1 MKQRLSGD
9 KEGDE
14 IESFWGKITTLQETV
29 EVLIENYSVKDS
41 DVTPVIKVGVEQNHP
56 AADRG
61 WKLMSYIK
69 MMILRE

>member
-9 KEGDE
+9 KEGDK
-14 IESFWGKITTLQETV
+14 IESFGGKITTSQETV
-29 EVLIENYSVKDS
+29 EVLIENYPFKDS

-56 AADRG
+56 AADGG